1 MREGVRRNRD
11 AGSLQFKPSSCDPS
25 SRLLF
30 ISESCRRA
38 NFSCFIRLA
47 APCSVALGA
56 EERLG
61 GINQSRLPIGNGFGF
76 FFWPAQR
83 LLGGEKGR
91 LATMGET
98 KVNRVNL
105 DLADCSTGEGTK
117 QRSVGSDLD
126 LKATLSQA
134 RVPQSHTCARNVS
147 LISKGEMRL
156 SYATCPNDWIS
167 HQPVQIIQ

>member
-1 MREGVRRNRD
+1 MRNRD
-11 AGSLQFKPSSCDPS
+11 ADSLQFKPYSCDPS

-47 APCSVALGA
+47 APCSAALSA
-56 EERLG
+56 WERLG

-76 FFWPAQR
+76 FFSG
-83 LLGGEKGR
+83 LLNGSSEGKYSR
-91 LATMGET
+91 IATMGET

-117 QRSVGSDLD
+117 QRSVGSDID

-134 RVPQSHTCARNVS
+134 RVSQSHACARNVS

-156 SYATCPNDWIS
+156 SCATCPNDWIS